1 MARLKF
7 HHRSNGNMKN
17 FDYGTFKQV
26 LATDLYPYL
35 PFIEGAKVYQID
47 WNCFDK
53 YPSST
58 LVGYNSKLHD
68 FKLPGPVAIE
78 NPNDNMVVVFRDPL
92 DAPNAKGIEINR
104 WFIALW
110 SDGTHYQCMVGSWQ
124 HEEFCK
130 EGHRMFAGPAVHY
143 VIAKDGT
150 VIKQLPLERMSKEAV
165 LSGAKQARKIMA
177 NAFAYYVIK
186 EVR

>member
-7 HHRSNGNMKN
+7 HHSSNGNTEN
-17 FDYGTFKQV
+17 FNYETLKQV

-35 PFIEGAKVYQID
+35 PFIEGAKVYTFEKD
-47 WNCFDK
+47 CFDN
-53 YPSST
+53 YPPST

-78 NPNDNMVVVFRDPL
+78 NPNDNIVVVFRDPL
-92 DAPNAKGIEINR
+92 DAPNAKGIEIDR
-104 WFIALW
+104 WFIAMW
-110 SDGTHYQCMVGSWQ
+110 DNGAHYQCMVGSWQ

-130 EGHRMFAGPAVHY
+130 EGHRMFAGPAVLY
-143 VIAKDGT
+143 EVAKDGM

-165 LSGAKQARKIMA
+165 LRGAKQARKIMA